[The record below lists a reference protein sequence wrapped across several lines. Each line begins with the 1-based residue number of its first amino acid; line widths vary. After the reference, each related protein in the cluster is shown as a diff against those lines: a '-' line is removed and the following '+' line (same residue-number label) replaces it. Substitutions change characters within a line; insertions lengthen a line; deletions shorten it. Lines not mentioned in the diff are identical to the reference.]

1 MNQVSGNS
9 LVPYFSRT
17 TLLSASIN
25 TSNGGSPPPSTLF
38 SVSRASAALSS
49 VVTVS
54 RATLGCAFSALAR
67 SLIDGISSRQ
77 GRQVL
82 VQKLSSTTLPRKLDN
97 RTLLPSIDGS
107 SKSGA
112 SRLRAA

>member
-1 MNQVSGNS
+1 MNQVSGNN
-9 LVPYFSRT
+9 LVPYLSRT
-17 TLLSASIN
+17 ALLSASIN
-25 TSNGGSPPPSTLF
+25 TSKGGSPPPSTLF
-38 SVSRASAALSS
+38 NVSRASAALSS

-54 RATLGCAFSALAR
+54 STTLGCAFRALAR
-67 SLIDGISSRQ
+67 SAIDGISSRH

-82 VQKLSSTTLPRKLDN
+82 VQKLSRTTLPRKLDK
-97 RTLLPSIDGS
+97 RTLLPLIDGS